1 MSHLYVSARMT
12 VHIWI
17 FAFSKERTYCTNL
30 EVAFADNTSLSV
42 ARVRPRRSQLQGSES
57 SGYHALMG
65 TNGEIILLDIF
76 SGAEVPVRDFFIL
89 EFLNLLVICFR
100 NRRALFRLVFKA
112 IQDKL
117 VRTFGMD

>member
-1 MSHLYVSARMT
+1 
-12 VHIWI
+12 
-17 FAFSKERTYCTNL
+17 
-30 EVAFADNTSLSV
+30 
-42 ARVRPRRSQLQGSES
+42 
-57 SGYHALMG
+57 MG

-100 NRRALFRLVFKA
+100 NRRVLFRLVFKA

-117 VRTFGMD
+117 VRTFGID